1 MLRYKSSFEFSIS
14 ANNVNVCVCV
24 KFGINNAVN
33 VGKKKKIEK
42 GMKLISTMV
51 SPVS

>member
-1 MLRYKSSFEFSIS
+1 MLQYKSSFEFSIR
-14 ANNVNVCVCV
+14 AINVNVCKNVCV

-42 GMKLISTMV
+42 GMKFN
-51 SPVS
+51 